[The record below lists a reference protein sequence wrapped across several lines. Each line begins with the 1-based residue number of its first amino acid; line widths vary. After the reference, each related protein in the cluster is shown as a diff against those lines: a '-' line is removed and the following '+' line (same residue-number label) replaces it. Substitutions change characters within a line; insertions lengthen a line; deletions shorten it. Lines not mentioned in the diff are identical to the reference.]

1 MTDKVVVLVTTS
13 GVKEARKIANTL
25 VEERLAACVNVLPKV
40 RSYYRWKG
48 GVQSDEEYLLVIKSS
63 RPRFVD
69 LRKAIERL
77 HSYKVPEIIC
87 LPIVEGADPYMNWL
101 EESLIASVVRV
112 PEAAKLATDL
122 STQRRRGAEKT

>member
-13 GVKEARKIANTL
+13 SIKEARKIANTL
-25 VEERLAACVNVLPKV
+25 VEERLAACVNVLPKI

-48 GVQSDEEYLLVIKSS
+48 GVQSDEECLLVIKSS
-63 RPRFVD
+63 RPRFIG

-101 EESLIASVVRV
+101 EESLTAG
-112 PEAAKLATDL
+112 AKPTVFSEKATADK
-122 STQRRRGAEKT
+122 RR

>member
-13 GVKEARKIANTL
+13 GAKEARKIANTL
-25 VEERLAACVNVLPKV
+25 VKEGLAACVNILPKI

-48 GVQSDEEYLLVIKSS
+48 RVQSDEECLLVIKSS
-63 RPRFVD
+63 RPRFTS

-101 EESLIASVVRV
+101 EESLAVTVFAEKV
-112 PEAAKLATDL
+112 TAD
-122 STQRRRGAEKT
+122 RRR

>member
-13 GVKEARKIANTL
+13 SVREARKIANTL

-48 GVQSDEEYLLVIKSS
+48 GVQSDEEFLLVIRSS
-63 RPRFVD
+63 RPRFIA
-69 LRKAIERL
+69 LRKAIERM

-101 EESLIASVVRV
+101 EESLTAPVVRV
-112 PEAAKLATDL
+112 REAAKLATDL
-122 STQRRRGAEKT
+122 STQRRRDAE